1 MIGTNLENLLIE
13 KGMIEKYLSYKNE
26 DEINIK
32 FDSVFNTYNP
42 KEEEEDMVIN
52 VLKTFGIETLK
63 DLDEMITKHKDVKYE
78 VATFKGALI
87 HYMLLEDAEK
97 FIDRCW
103 KKDWARVYTLD
114 EFLKKYDIDMESLLI
129 KYNKL

>member
-32 FDSVFNTYNP
+32 FDSVFNTYSP
-42 KEEEEDMVIN
+42 EEEDMVIN
-52 VLKTFGIETLK
+52 ALKTFGIETLK

-97 FIDRCW
+97 YIDRCW
-103 KKDWARVYTLD
+103 EKGWARTYKLD
-114 EFLKKYDIDMESLLI
+114 EFLKNYGIDIESLLI